1 MDNRR
6 SSSPGAYLGGISLFL
21 FAAVLAIAAPAQAQQ
36 PAKLTASYS
45 KAARSAL
52 LAIESDTSAPQ
63 DQISENIEIVTTQAI
78 DVADQKAVTSE
89 EKSLTETLR
98 QIYQL
103 KLHDNTFL
111 RAYRVLVEVDSD
123 QDPSDDVITRRKKD
137 DAVAEFA
144 DSQAAVV
151 EGEGACFQQLE
162 ESLVRRS
169 PDVTACSEWIQKA
182 KISSKRAKA
191 SEDDKSSAPTG
202 N

>member
-1 MDNRR
+1 MDNHR
-6 SSSPGAYLGGISLFL
+6 S
-21 FAAVLAIAAPAQAQQ
+21 FAAKACMAAVPLAILTAILLIAVPAQAQQ
-36 PAKLTASYS
+36 PSKLTASYS

-63 DQISENIEIVTTQAI
+63 GENSENIEIVTTEAI
-78 DVADQKAVTSE
+78 DVADQKATTSE

-111 RAYRVLVEVDSD
+111 RAYRVLVDVDSD
-123 QDPSDDVITRRKKD
+123 QDPSDDVVTRRKKD

-162 ESLVRRS
+162 QSLVRRS
-169 PDVTACSEWIQKA
+169 PDVAACSEWIQKA
-182 KISSKRAKA
+182 KLSSKSAKA
-191 SEDDKSSAPTG
+191 SEDDKGGAPTG

>member
-1 MDNRR
+1 MDNHR
-6 SSSPGAYLGGISLFL
+6 SHTAGASVIGISSLLFT
-21 FAAVLAIAAPAQAQQ
+21 AVLLAAAPAHAQQ
-36 PAKLTASYS
+36 ASKLTASYA
-45 KAARSAL
+45 KAAHSAL

-63 DQISENIEIVTTQAI
+63 DENSEDIEIVTTQAI
-78 DVADQKAVTSE
+78 DIADQKAMTSE

-103 KLHDNTFL
+103 KLHDNTVL

-123 QDPSDDVITRRKKD
+123 QDPSDNVVIRRKKD

-144 DSQAAVV
+144 DSQAAIVD
-151 EGEGACFQQLE
+151 GEGACFQQLE
-162 ESLVRRS
+162 QSLVRRS

-182 KISSKRAKA
+182 KVSNKSAKA
-191 SEDDKSSAPTG
+191 SEDDKSSAPIG